1 MHQKNCALCH
11 DNLTNTKGRMY
22 LEYEVLG
29 MRCVHY
35 VENICLL
42 LCATRTVSSP
52 WRKNCDAERGG
63 RQAGQ
68 HVSRSNSKGSIN
80 FRFRLS
86 IYHQSGPSSGMIRD
100 NIWRKTELN
109 HIIWLLSDCH
119 KNIKGRIFLD
129 MEHINTVCNIV
140 WNSGHLPDPDE
151 TVVSGYP

>member
-1 MHQKNCALCH
+1 MWKISASCYVRHALSQAHGGRTATQK
-11 DNLTNTKGRMY
+11 G
-22 LEYEVLG
+22 
-29 MRCVHY
+29 
-35 VENICLL
+35 
-42 LCATRTVSSP
+42 
-52 WRKNCDAERGG
+52 GG

-151 TVVSGYP
+151 TVVSGYPQSRCGSCWHENNKLTSDDANRTTDRATYFLIME